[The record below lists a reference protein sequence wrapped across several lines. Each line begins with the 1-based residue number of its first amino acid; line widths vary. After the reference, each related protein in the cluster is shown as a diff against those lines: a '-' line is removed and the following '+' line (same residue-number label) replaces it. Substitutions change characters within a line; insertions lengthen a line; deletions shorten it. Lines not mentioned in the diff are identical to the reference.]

1 MFGMASLQKKK
12 GIIISGFAGI
22 GKTDFNSYVPYYQK
36 ATYYDL
42 PSAMFRKND
51 GWEKV
56 YVDCAEALCEKYD
69 YVFVST
75 HDVVIDELISRN
87 SKFYIVYPKGHC
99 KEEYKQRFIKRG
111 NSLEYIDKFMRNWDK
126 FIAQIDNLDYSNKI
140 SLRTGQYLSDVISRI
155 R

>member
-1 MFGMASLQKKK
+1 MQEYIGLQKKK

-22 GKTDFNSYVPYYQK
+22 GKTDFNKYVPYYQN

-42 PSAMFRKND
+42 PSAAFREN
-51 GWEKV
+51 WEKV
-56 YVDCAEALCEKYD
+56 YVDCAEALCEKYN

-75 HDVVIDELISRN
+75 HDVVINELMSRN
-87 SKFYIVYPKGHC
+87 LKFYIVYPKGHC
-99 KEEYKQRFIKRG
+99 KDEYRQRFIKRG
-111 NSLEYIDKFMRNWDK
+111 NSPEYIDKFMKNWDR
-126 FIAQIDNLDYSNKI
+126 FIDQIDRLDYPYKI

>member
-1 MFGMASLQKKK
+1 MLGLSNLKKKK

-22 GKTDFNSYVPYYQK
+22 GKSNFNNYVPYYQN

-42 PSAMFRKND
+42 PSSVFKEGN
-51 GWEKV
+51 EKI

-75 HDVVIDELISRN
+75 HDFVINELIKRN
-87 SKFYIVYPKGHC
+87 LKFYIVYPKSHC
-99 KEEYKQRFIKRG
+99 KDEYKQRFIKRG
-111 NSLEYIDKFMRNWDK
+111 NSPEYIEKFMKNWDK
-126 FIAQIDNLDYSNKI
+126 YIIQIDRLDYPYKI